1 MHELSIAHSLVETV
15 EDALGD
21 QADLRVTVVNLQ
33 LGVLS
38 GVEEDSLRFC
48 FDIATAD
55 TRLAG
60 ARLDIEHIAA
70 RAFCSTCGRDVSPVA
85 PHWYRCP
92 DCGAVCAQLT
102 AGRELLIASVEVV
115 DPADPGD
122 AAASIDKESV
132 QDEAPLA

>member
-15 EDALGD
+15 EQALIAQPD
-21 QADLRVTVVNLQ
+21 VQVTAVNLQ

-38 GVEEDSLRFC
+38 GVEADSLLFC

-60 ARLDIEHIAA
+60 AKLIIETVAA
-70 RAFCSTCGRDVSPVA
+70 RAYCAACDRDVSPVA

-92 DCGAVCAQLT
+92 ECGGACGKLS
-102 AGRELLIASVEVV
+102 AGRNLQIESVEVL
-115 DPADPGD
+115 DPNEET
-122 AAASIDKESV
+122 I
-132 QDEAPLA
+132 DEAPLA